1 MRIGV
6 RRGYHRDEMSVLLGV
21 LLVLGGGVWVAQ
33 GLNLSWAPGSFM
45 TAEPLWVV
53 IGAATM
59 ALGLFLVIRGLRARS
74 GGGTSAG

>member
-1 MRIGV
+1 
-6 RRGYHRDEMSVLLGV
+6 MSAILGV

-33 GLNLSWAPGSFM
+33 GLNLPWAPGSFM

-59 ALGLFLVIRGLRARS
+59 ALGLVLVARGLRAKSR
-74 GGGTSAG
+74 GGPPAG

>member
-1 MRIGV
+1 
-6 RRGYHRDEMSVLLGV
+6 MSAILGV

-33 GLNLSWAPGSFM
+33 GLNLPWAPGSFM

-59 ALGLFLVIRGLRARS
+59 ALGLVLAARGLRAKSR
-74 GGGTSAG
+74 GGPPAG